1 MTRAY
6 SINIRD
12 IIHTYKSIHSKELNK
27 HIKQTWIISKQR
39 YRFLSVK
46 PVFQTSISK
55 SMTRVD
61 NFSVQPLRMVGAVF
75 SQQLLRQQSLP
86 IRSTWARPSFFTCF
100 SGDRDVHAFKLYV
113 ITFLVPYCDVRY
125 DFHVKK
131 MFDSSFYFVRDSC
144 FIYVICIYLRILVPN
159 TISISDDV
167 GVVW

>member
-6 SINIRD
+6 SINIRN

-27 HIKQTWIISKQR
+27 HIKQTRIISKQR

-86 IRSTWARPSFFTCF
+86 VRST
-100 SGDRDVHAFKLYV
+100 
-113 ITFLVPYCDVRY
+113 
-125 DFHVKK
+125 
-131 MFDSSFYFVRDSC
+131 
-144 FIYVICIYLRILVPN
+144 
-159 TISISDDV
+159 
-167 GVVW
+167 